1 MRTGERVTIQHDFH
15 TDLRCCHGERG
26 SSQHLAQ
33 SLRLQRQ
40 PARRRCR
47 DDRRKIVRHQTHE
60 LVRAISELGWLNGVR
75 PRVAES
81 GLGLIP
87 MHAYSAPY
95 EDLKLKA
102 N

>member
-1 MRTGERVTIQHDFH
+1 VKC
-15 TDLRCCHGERG
+15 LRCQQDN
-26 SSQHLAQ
+26 SSDADFY
-33 SLRLQRQ
+33 RKCGT
-40 PARRRCR
+40 PARRRRR